1 MNQTMQVSEM
11 AENLIGSEIIK
22 LAGEINDMIAKGKK
36 IYNFTIGDFD
46 PKIFPIPA
54 EFEEEIVKAYREK
67 QTNYPAANGIAELRS
82 AISHFLKERMQ
93 LSYAPNDILV
103 TSGAR
108 PAIYAAY
115 VTLLN
120 CGDKVIYPVP
130 SWNNNHYCHL
140 VGAIGIPVETKPE
153 NNFLP
158 TAEEIKPH
166 ISDATLLALC
176 SPLNPTGTS
185 FSRESLDAICQIV
198 LHENHRRK
206 EQNKKPLYIL
216 YDQIYWVLTYN
227 ETIHY
232 QPVQL
237 YPELRDYTIF
247 IDGLS
252 KSFAATG
259 VRVGWTFGH
268 PAIIDKMKAILS
280 HIGAWAPKAEQVAA
294 ARYLMKEDPV
304 NQFLTHF
311 KQNIQTRL
319 EGFYQG
325 LMQLKQEGFPVDAVA
340 PQSAIY
346 LTIQFNL
353 VHKKKPDGKRLTNVA
368 MVTEYLLQE
377 AGLAIVPFYA
387 FGAMRESNWY
397 RLSVGASGIQDIS
410 DSIAA
415 LRDALT
421 KLSD

>member
-1 MNQTMQVSEM
+1 MMQVSEM

-46 PKIFPIPA
+46 PNIFPIPL
-54 EFEEEIVKAYREK
+54 ELEQLIIDAYKYK
-67 QTNYPAANGIAELRS
+67 QTNYPAANGIAELRK
-82 AISHFLKERMQ
+82 AICYFMQ
-93 LSYAPNDILV
+93 KHLQLDYHPNEILV

-120 CGDKVIYPVP
+120 RGDRVIYPVP

-140 VGAIGIPVETKPE
+140 VGAIGLPVDTKPE
-153 NNFLP
+153 NNFMP
-158 TAEEIKPH
+158 TAEEVKPY
-166 ISDATLLALC
+166 IGDAAMIALC

-185 FSRESLDAICQIV
+185 FNRESLDAICRLV
-198 LHENHRRK
+198 LHENRKRK
-206 EQNKKPLYIL
+206 EQNHKPLYIL
-216 YDQIYWVLTYN
+216 YDQIYWVLTYGD
-227 ETIHY
+227 TVHY
-232 QPVQL
+232 NPVQL
-237 YPELRDYTIF
+237 YPELRDYTVF

-268 PAIIDKMKAILS
+268 SSIIDKMKAILS
-280 HIGAWAPKAEQVAA
+280 HIGAWSPKAEQVAA
-294 ARYLMKEDPV
+294 AKYLMMDQQV
-304 NQFLTHF
+304 DVYLHQF
-311 KQNIQTRL
+311 KQSIQTRL
-319 EGFYQG
+319 DGFYKG
-325 LMQLKQEGFPVDAVA
+325 LMQLKQEGYAVDALE

-353 VHKKKPDGKRLTNVA
+353 INKKKSNGERLTNNA
-368 MVTEYLLQE
+368 MVTEYLLHE

-387 FGAMRESNWY
+387 FGSDKEFNWY
-397 RLSVGASGIQDIS
+397 RLSVGTSSIQDIS

-415 LRDALT
+415 LRLALS

>member
-1 MNQTMQVSEM
+1 MQVSEM

-22 LAGEINDMIAKGKK
+22 LAGEINEMIAKGKK

-54 EFEEEIVKAYREK
+54 ELEAEILQAYRNKE
-67 QTNYPAANGIAELRS
+67 TNYPAANGIAELRK
-82 AISHFLKERMQ
+82 AICYFMEKHLRLTYSPSE
-93 LSYAPNDILV
+93 ILV

-115 VTLLN
+115 VTILN
-120 CGDKVIYPVP
+120 RGDKVIYPVP

-140 VGAIGIPVETKPE
+140 VGAIGVPVATQPE
-153 NNFLP
+153 NNFMP
-158 TAEEIKPH
+158 TAEEIKPY
-166 ISDATLLALC
+166 ISDASMIALC

-185 FSRESLDAICQIV
+185 FSRESLDAICRLI
-198 LHENHRRK
+198 LNENRKRK
-206 EQNKKPLYIL
+206 EQNLKPLYIL
-216 YDQIYWVLTYN
+216 YDQIYWVLTYGD
-227 ETIHY
+227 TIHY
-232 QPVQL
+232 NPVQL
-237 YPELRDYTIF
+237 YPELRDYTVF

-268 PAIIDKMKAILS
+268 SSIIDKMKAILS
-280 HIGAWAPKAEQVAA
+280 HIGAWSPKAEQVATA
-294 ARYLMKEDPV
+294 KYLMMDEPV
-304 NQFLTHF
+304 NTYLKNF
-311 KQNIQTRL
+311 KASIQKRL

-325 LMQLKQEGFPVDAVA
+325 MLQLKNEGYPVDAIA

-353 VHKKKPDGKRLTNVA
+353 LHKKKPNGERLTNNA
-368 MVTEYLLQE
+368 AITAYLLQE

-387 FGAMRESNWY
+387 FGSDKEYNWY
-397 RLSVGASGIQDIS
+397 RLSVGTSSEQDIV

-415 LRDALT
+415 LRNALS

>member
-1 MNQTMQVSEM
+1 MMQVSEM

-46 PKIFPIPA
+46 PNIFPIPV
-54 EFEEEIVKAYREK
+54 ELEQLIIEAYQNK
-67 QTNYPAANGIAELRS
+67 QTNYPAANGIAELRKS
-82 AISHFLKERMQ
+82 ICYFMQ
-93 LSYAPNDILV
+93 KHLQLEYHPNEVLV

-120 CGDKVIYPVP
+120 RGDRVIYPVP

-140 VGAIGIPVETKPE
+140 VGAIGVPVETKPE
-153 NNFLP
+153 NNFMP
-158 TAEEIKPH
+158 TAEEVKPY
-166 ISDATLLALC
+166 IGDASMIALC

-185 FSRESLDAICQIV
+185 FNKDSLDAICRLV
-198 LHENHRRK
+198 LHENRKRK
-206 EQNKKPLYIL
+206 EQNRKPLYIL
-216 YDQIYWVLTYN
+216 YDQIYWVLTYG
-227 ETIHY
+227 ETVHY
-232 QPVQL
+232 NPVQF
-237 YPELRDYTIF
+237 YPELRDYTVF

-268 PAIIDKMKAILS
+268 SSIIDKMKAILS
-280 HIGAWAPKAEQVAA
+280 HIGAWSPKAEQVASA
-294 ARYLMKEDPV
+294 KYLLMDEQVNKYLHQFKES
-304 NQFLTHF
+304 
-311 KQNIQTRL
+311 IQLRL
-319 EGFYQG
+319 NGFYKG
-325 LMQLKQEGFPVDAVA
+325 LMQLKQEGFAVNAIA

-353 VHKKKPDGKRLTNVA
+353 INKKKVNGERLTNNA
-368 MVTEYLLQE
+368 MVTEYLLHE

-387 FGAMRESNWY
+387 FGSDKEYNWY
-397 RLSVGASGIQDIS
+397 RLSVGTSSIQDIT

-415 LRDALT
+415 LRGALS